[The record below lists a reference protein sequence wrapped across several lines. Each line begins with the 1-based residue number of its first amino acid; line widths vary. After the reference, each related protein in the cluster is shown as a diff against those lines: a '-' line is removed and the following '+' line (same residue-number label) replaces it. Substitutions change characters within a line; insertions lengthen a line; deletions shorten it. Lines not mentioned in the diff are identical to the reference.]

1 MSHRTIRGRIR
12 YTSKKPEMMDVE
24 RGIEDF
30 IWVEHE
36 DGRRTLNA
44 HCEIHEPA
52 PNVVRD
58 VVYSVDADNRPL
70 DVLLRL
76 TVGGSFMGAGMF
88 RIDGDAIECDSYGP
102 SIGRLSQRVDTGGDY
117 AWFGTHPL
125 SADGYNTCNFDRSE
139 GPCKRRMRSF
149 LTSLDHRGAT
159 PPQVNGHHI
168 FLEYVGDEEITVAAG
183 TFQCRHFR
191 FVGENEDPLAHPPYD
206 LWVTADD
213 DNIFVLGQVEGYM
226 KTHYELVALDRP

>member
-1 MSHRTIRGRIR
+1 MARRTIRGRIR
-12 YTSKKPEMMDVE
+12 YTSKKPEMMDKE

-30 IWVEHE
+30 IWTVHD

-44 HCEIHEPA
+44 HCEIFEPA
-52 PNVVRD
+52 PDVVRD
-58 VVYSVDADNRPL
+58 VIYSIDANNRPL
-70 DVLLRL
+70 DVLVRL

-88 RIDGDAIECDSYGP
+88 RMDGDMIECDSYGP
-102 SIGRLSQRVDTGGDY
+102 SIGRLSQQVDTGGNY

-159 PPQVNGHHI
+159 PPQVSTHHI
-168 FLEYVGDEEITVAAG
+168 FLEYVGNEEITVAAG
-183 TFQCRHFR
+183 TFMCRHFR
-191 FVGENEDPLAHPPYD
+191 YVGEHDDPQGHPPYD
-206 LWVTADD
+206 VWVTADD
-213 DNIFVLGQVEGYM
+213 DNIFVLGQVTGYM
-226 KTHYELVALDRP
+226 MTYYELVALDRP